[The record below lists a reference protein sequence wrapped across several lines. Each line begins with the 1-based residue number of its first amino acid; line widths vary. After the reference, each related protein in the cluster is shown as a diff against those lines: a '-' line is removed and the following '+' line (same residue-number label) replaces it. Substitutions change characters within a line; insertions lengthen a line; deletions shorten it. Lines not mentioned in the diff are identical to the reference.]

1 MHDRAKSATK
11 TAGTRDSGHVQ
22 QDLVLEMRVTDT
34 SGYTLIT
41 FERREKEVEQHRKR

>member
-1 MHDRAKSATK
+1 MIELNLLPRLQGREILDM
-11 TAGTRDSGHVQ
+11 Q